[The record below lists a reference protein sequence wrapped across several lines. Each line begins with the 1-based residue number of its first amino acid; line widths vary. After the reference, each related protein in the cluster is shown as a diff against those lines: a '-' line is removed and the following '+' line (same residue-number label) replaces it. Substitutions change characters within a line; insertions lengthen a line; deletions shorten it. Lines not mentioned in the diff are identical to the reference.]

1 MLKFLSDLCNRNMDI
16 FDVIDD
22 AYEFRENS
30 IKEQGYGFKFIGI
43 KDKFQP
49 IIEVHIF
56 PRNKE
61 FSVSIFVENRNGN
74 NIIYGNL
81 IALYSMEG
89 QYKENMTK
97 AEIKKLDNR
106 YRKMVSYAIEKWT
119 KYNKEN
125 ILGYVNDE
133 DEERLEF

>member
-1 MLKFLSDLCNRNMDI
+1 
-16 FDVIDD
+16 
-22 AYEFRENS
+22 
-30 IKEQGYGFKFIGI
+30 
-43 KDKFQP
+43 
-49 IIEVHIF
+49 
-56 PRNKE
+56 
-61 FSVSIFVENRNGN
+61 
-74 NIIYGNL
+74 
-81 IALYSMEG
+81 MEG